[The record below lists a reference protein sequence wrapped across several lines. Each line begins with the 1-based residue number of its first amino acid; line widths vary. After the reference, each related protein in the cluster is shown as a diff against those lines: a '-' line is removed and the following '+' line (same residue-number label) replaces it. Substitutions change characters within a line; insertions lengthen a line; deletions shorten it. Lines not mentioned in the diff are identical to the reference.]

1 MTESSSKALRATSEI
16 PREVKKKKK
25 DSEFEQQVDPGVGVG
40 EGHRAPSAICELYP
54 ALTPLRPGI
63 RKTAEPRTVNKER
76 LQANF
81 PEVLAARKAS
91 R

>member
-1 MTESSSKALRATSEI
+1 M
-16 PREVKKKKK
+16 
-25 DSEFEQQVDPGVGVG
+25 G